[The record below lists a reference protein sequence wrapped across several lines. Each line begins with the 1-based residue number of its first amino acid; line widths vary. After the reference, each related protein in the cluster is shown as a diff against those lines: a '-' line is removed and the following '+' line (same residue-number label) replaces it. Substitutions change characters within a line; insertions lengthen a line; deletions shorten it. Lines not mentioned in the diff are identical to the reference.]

1 MVGTWAVVGAIGRAV
16 RGLGPAATALGAPSL
31 DSVAHA
37 RPDAR
42 QLCRRR
48 HDVRTAARSG
58 VVVGPGHA
66 HGNGGGGAE
75 GLRTMGCPSDAQHR
89 RDAKVQPNREAA
101 PQFAPLR
108 QSAPRSG
115 ARPSA
120 RMTRVGADDGC
131 CAMAESEGD
140 TEAEF
145 RQYLVQSQ
153 AATELLKV
161 LVGLEEA
168 DPKPENPVQFLT
180 DFFGSQARRRCIL
193 WLSRALAA
201 SRPDE

>member
-1 MVGTWAVVGAIGRAV
+1 M
-16 RGLGPAATALGAPSL
+16 S
-31 DSVAHA
+31 
-37 RPDAR
+37 
-42 QLCRRR
+42 
-48 HDVRTAARSG
+48 
-58 VVVGPGHA
+58 
-66 HGNGGGGAE
+66 
-75 GLRTMGCPSDAQHR
+75 
-89 RDAKVQPNREAA
+89 
-101 PQFAPLR
+101 
-108 QSAPRSG
+108 
-115 ARPSA
+115 
-120 RMTRVGADDGC
+120 
-131 CAMAESEGD
+131 ESEGD

-201 SRPDE
+201 LEGEDRRRALANPQRPLHPLHALLVQQHATCPKRDSCNAIQHCKFIFGTCN

>member
-1 MVGTWAVVGAIGRAV
+1 MPRGATVPRGR
-16 RGLGPAATALGAPSL
+16 RLL
-31 DSVAHA
+31 
-37 RPDAR
+37 
-42 QLCRRR
+42 R
-48 HDVRTAARSG
+48 HT
-58 VVVGPGHA
+58 
-66 HGNGGGGAE
+66 
-75 GLRTMGCPSDAQHR
+75 
-89 RDAKVQPNREAA
+89 
-101 PQFAPLR
+101 
-108 QSAPRSG
+108 
-115 ARPSA
+115 
-120 RMTRVGADDGC
+120 
-131 CAMAESEGD
+131 MAESEGD

>member
-1 MVGTWAVVGAIGRAV
+1 MK
-16 RGLGPAATALGAPSL
+16 GAPAKMPRGAAL
-31 DSVAHA
+31 VALHVA
-37 RPDAR
+37 QPR
-42 QLCRRR
+42 
-48 HDVRTAARSG
+48 
-58 VVVGPGHA
+58 
-66 HGNGGGGAE
+66 GGAHDDTWTTRL
-75 GLRTMGCPSDAQHR
+75 LRH
-89 RDAKVQPNREAA
+89 
-101 PQFAPLR
+101 
-108 QSAPRSG
+108 
-115 ARPSA
+115 
-120 RMTRVGADDGC
+120 
-131 CAMAESEGD
+131 AMAESEGD